1 MGRLDGKV
9 AIVTGGARGMG
20 AATGR
25 LFAREGAKVVL
36 SDLLDAQGGAV
47 AADIGASALFL
58 HHDVRVEADW
68 SAVIDTTLQRHGRID
83 ILVNNAG
90 IVHASALDDMVKA
103 DIDNVLE
110 TNVTGVLL
118 GLKHIAPVMKG
129 QRTGSII
136 NISSVDGFRGANGL
150 TAYTASKW
158 AVRGLTK
165 SAAYEL
171 GPHGIRVNSVHPGAI
186 NTIMGNPRG
195 VPLEELNKGMGS
207 CPLHRAG
214 APEEVAYVT
223 LFLASDEA
231 SYVTA
236 SEYGAEAGWSQGYF
250 QPALPGYV
258 PLESDPRLRN

>member
-1 MGRLDGKV
+1 
-9 AIVTGGARGMG
+9 MG

-25 LFAREGAKVVL
+25 LFAREGANVVL
-36 SDLLDAQGGAV
+36 SDLLETEGQAV
-47 AADIGASALFL
+47 AAEIGPSASFR
-58 HHDVRVEADW
+58 HHDVRSEADW
-68 SAVIDTTLQRHGRID
+68 TAVIEATVEHHGRVD

-90 IVHASALDDMVKA
+90 IVHASTLEEMVKD
-103 DIDNVLE
+103 DIDNVLA

-118 GLKHIAPVMKG
+118 GLKHVAPVMKR
-129 QRTGSII
+129 QRKGSII

-186 NTIMGNPRG
+186 NTIMGNPQRL
-195 VPLEELNKGMGS
+195 PIEELNKGMGS

-214 APEEVAYVT
+214 APEEVAFVT

-236 SEYGAEAGWSQGYF
+236 GEYGAEAGWSQGYF

-258 PLESDPRLRN
+258 PLENARLRN

>member
-25 LFAREGAKVVL
+25 LFAREGAKVVIT
-36 SDLLDAQGGAV
+36 DLLAAEGETT
-47 AADIGASALFL
+47 AADIGPSALFL
-58 HHDVRVEADW
+58 DHDVRVESDW
-68 SAVIDTTLQRHGRID
+68 ATVIETTLKRHGRID
-83 ILVNNAG
+83 VLVNNAG
-90 IVHASALDDMVKA
+90 IVHFSALDEMVKD
-103 DIDNVLE
+103 DIDNVLA

-118 GLKHIAPVMKG
+118 GLKHVAPVMKG
-129 QRTGSII
+129 QRKGSII

-195 VPLEELNKGMGS
+195 LPLEELNKGMGS

-258 PLESDPRLRN
+258 ALEADARLRN